1 MLDAYSLLFLLP
13 VVGGKCC
20 FAALIVAV
28 CYKLRQ
34 VLPSSEDALVLRDH
48 SKSRGGGPCRGGTQG
63 REEEAGEKNLFP
75 PSCPFLQTCSEAE
88 EPFLEDM
95 VMVLSPVFLAFML
108 YLGLIPQTL
117 AQNDRYKEFLRKH
130 YDPKPKGHDDSY
142 CDTMMKR
149 RNMTKPCKDTNTFVH
164 GNSDDIRAVCDD
176 RNGEPYRD
184 GISKAVM
191 ALQRTQAF
199 LLLLLLTLLGLGLVQ
214 PSYGQ
219 DRMYQRFLRQ
229 HVDPDTTG
237 GNDGYCNLMMQRRKM
252 TSHQCKRFNTF
263 IHEDLWNI
271 RSICSTTNI
280 QCKNGQMNCHEG
292 VVKVTDCRET
302 GSSRAPNCRYRAK
315 ASTRRVVIACEGNP
329 EVPVHFDK

>member
-1 MLDAYSLLFLLP
+1 MACLLLQKLSLLLWVCSLP
-13 VVGGKCC
+13 IESGM
-20 FAALIVAV
+20 I
-28 CYKLRQ
+28 
-34 VLPSSEDALVLRDH
+34 
-48 SKSRGGGPCRGGTQG
+48 
-63 REEEAGEKNLFP
+63 
-75 PSCPFLQTCSEAE
+75 
-88 EPFLEDM
+88 
-95 VMVLSPVFLAFML
+95 FLAPWSSL
-108 YLGLIPQTL
+108 
-117 AQNDRYKEFLRKH
+117 
-130 YDPKPKGHDDSY
+130 
-142 CDTMMKR
+142 
-149 RNMTKPCKDTNTFVH
+149 
-164 GNSDDIRAVCDD
+164 
-176 RNGEPYRD
+176 

-280 QCKNGQMNCHEG
+280 QCKNGRMNCHEG
-292 VVKVTDCRET
+292 VVKVTDCRKTEV
-302 GSSRAPNCRYRAK
+302 PNCRYRAK